1 MSEMVSKWV
10 KSDGAMLS
18 DAEYRMLQTSA
29 SERGVPLVDFM
40 LTYGVVEKY
49 STGELQDPLNNSAI
63 LTAWT
68 KMEDRRVLFLPLW
81 KYKTY
86 FDEAKRLDVTMAEYL
101 TEAGYEMW
109 GNRFKEPV
117 TSWIDGKTREPLFR
131 REYVRLLKR
140 VPEGCT
146 VSEYLADLGYVKWK
160 ESKRSAVS
168 E

>member
-1 MSEMVSKWV
+1 MSKWV
-10 KSDGAMLS
+10 KADGAMLS

-29 SERGVPLVDFM
+29 SERGIPLVDFM

-68 KMEDRRVLFLPLW
+68 KTDDRRVLFLPLW

-86 FDEAKRLDVTMAEYL
+86 FGEAKRLDVSMAEYL
-101 TEAGYEMW
+101 TDAGYEMW
-109 GNRFKEPV
+109 SSRFKEPV
-117 TSWIDGKTREPLFR
+117 TSWIDGETREPLYR
-131 REYVRLLKR
+131 REYVKLLKG
-140 VPEGCT
+140 VPSEST
-146 VSEYLADLGYVKWK
+146 VSDYLLALGYVKWK

-168 E
+168 G